1 MVGLMII
8 HPHTSTFAQSSQSAD
23 SVHSKYTVVKTNRS
37 ERFDI
42 PYTAANYDRTHPIVY
57 TFAKPISESWILNI
71 QNNLSYAFRPDAKVV
86 IKLQEPK
93 PSEKFIEIAM
103 YGDSANK
110 RIWAAVNTKEAG
122 YVRVYD
128 NYKNGVPGWST
139 RDPIIIGYDS
149 NSGLTINS
157 GTKVLVDQLSVNGF
171 ALDSIAVYGKD
182 DVSSPLNTY
191 TGALSFEVLYGNPAA
206 SPIYYLPLGMV
217 IATGGFLGW
226 FLVFKRRESISS

>member
-1 MVGLMII
+1 MVI
-8 HPHTSTFAQSSQSAD
+8 HPQVMTFAQGSQSPN
-23 SVHSKYTVVKTNRS
+23 SVQAKYMVVQTNRS
-37 ERFDI
+37 ERFVI
-42 PYTAANYDRTHPIVY
+42 PYTAANDDRIHPLVY
-57 TFAKPISESWILNI
+57 TFGKPISESWILNI

-86 IKLQEPK
+86 IKLQEPV

-103 YGDSANK
+103 YGDVASK
-110 RIWAAVNTKEAG
+110 RVWAAVNTKEAG
-122 YVRVYD
+122 FVRVYD

-171 ALDSIAVYGKD
+171 ILGSIAIYGKD
-182 DVSSPLNTY
+182 DTSSPINTY
-191 TGALSFEVLYGNPAA
+191 TGNISFEALYGNPSA

-217 IATGGFLGW
+217 IGVGGVLGW
-226 FLVFKRRESISS
+226 FLLFKRRENISSH

>member
-1 MVGLMII
+1 MAGLMII
-8 HPHTSTFAQSSQSAD
+8 PTHTSTFAQSSQSAD
-23 SVHSKYTVVKTNRS
+23 LVHSKYMVVKTNRS
-37 ERFDI
+37 ERFDL
-42 PYTAANYDRTHPIVY
+42 PYTAANDDRTHPIVY
-57 TFAKPISESWILNI
+57 TLAKPIFESWILNI
-71 QNNLSYAFRPDAKVV
+71 QNNLSYAYRQDAKVV

-110 RIWAAVNTKEAG
+110 RFWAAVNTKEAG

-171 ALDSIAVYGKD
+171 AVGSFAVYGKD
-182 DVSSPLNTY
+182 DASSPLNTY
-191 TGALSFEVLYGNPAA
+191 AGDLSFEVLYGNPSA
-206 SPIYYLPLGMV
+206 SPIFYLPLGMV